1 MKSIVEYCKLQLQWL
16 LRGGGAANM
25 SSESSAESDIEHLEL
40 FTEELQN
47 IQLVKDVTRSNID
60 ALNAKFATLQEPP
73 PMYLTGG
80 HTHIYTLSIS
90 LSLSHTHTHSHL
102 SCTCVIHRIPRVD
115 LQTA

>member
-25 SSESSAESDIEHLEL
+25 SSESSAESDIEHLEQ
-40 FTEELQN
+40 FTDELQN

-60 ALNAKFATLQEPP
+60 ALNGRFATLQEPP

-80 HTHIYTLSIS
+80 HTHTYTLSFS
-90 LSLSHTHTHSHL
+90 LSLSLSLTHTHL
-102 SCTCVIHRIPRVD
+102 NCICVIRRIPRVD